1 MEFTRL
7 YMPMEW
13 EERWRREKE
22 RRKKAMEEG
31 GERFEEENR
40 KLRWIKAFNDRRM
53 GLKGKE
59 ETENI
64 RNEKEEMERV
74 ENTKGGAWK
83 CGTPI
88 YPREIFRALQ
98 KLRQCS
104 LLTDLT
110 LSVDSGLSFQAHFL
124 VMAAVSSVL
133 QQKLQERDMEKPKEM
148 FLCLVPEVSGLGL
161 SAVLEFAYTG
171 TITGLTR
178 ESLAEIQTAALCL
191 GVPRVL
197 ELCKEEDER
206 KQKQEGEQK
215 MEDKRKTSAE
225 EQMKVSLESIKQL
238 WKDKI
243 GCDVEL
249 EAEGRIFHAHRVL
262 LSVSSDYF
270 RAMFNCD
277 MRERQQ
283 ASVSLLLLGAPELD
297 GLLHCCYSGD
307 LLLDWGCVFELT
319 CTALQLQFQAALSL
333 CLQFLEQQMDIHNCL
348 DVVAFAEAY
357 MIGDLLEK
365 AEDFIL
371 IHFHEVA
378 ATQKFLDLS
387 ANKLMGLL
395 HRDDLC
401 TPSELAVFRAVVAWI
416 EADPAA
422 RMPLACQLMAGV
434 RFPLM
439 TFREFC
445 EVRAIDLHMECVV
458 DDGAELYRSALRE
471 FGFGGAEGSEVQH
484 RVRRPKDALVVVG
497 GDQLNLD
504 NGRRLPSRQLWFA
517 NSLRS
522 GMGLVK
528 EIEWRM
534 LGEMPEHAR
543 FRHGVGVL
551 DGKLYVA
558 GGCHYYSKADTMKS
572 AYSYECL
579 VSMLVYHPEQG
590 TTYLADMTHDRA
602 QHCMETLADRIWV
615 AGGVCNLR
623 KFYTDQLACESYDPI

>member
-1 MEFTRL
+1 
-7 YMPMEW
+7 
-13 EERWRREKE
+13 
-22 RRKKAMEEG
+22 MEEG

-59 ETENI
+59 ETENM

-88 YPREIFRALQ
+88 YPREIFRTLQ

-104 LLTDLT
+104 LLTDLI

-161 SAVLEFAYTG
+161 SF
-171 TITGLTR
+171 
-178 ESLAEIQTAALCL
+178 
-191 GVPRVL
+191 
-197 ELCKEEDER
+197 
-206 KQKQEGEQK
+206 
-215 MEDKRKTSAE
+215 
-225 EQMKVSLESIKQL
+225 
-238 WKDKI
+238 
-243 GCDVEL
+243 
-249 EAEGRIFHAHRVL
+249 
-262 LSVSSDYF
+262 
-270 RAMFNCD
+270 
-277 MRERQQ
+277 
-283 ASVSLLLLGAPELD
+283 
-297 GLLHCCYSGD
+297 
-307 LLLDWGCVFELT
+307 T

-401 TPSELAVFRAVVAWI
+401 TPSELAVFQAVVAWI

-572 AYSYECL
+572 HIVCVYNPFKNSWEKLPDMHEYRSNFMVVVRGDSLYAIGGDRNLNTNLDSVEKYSPDTNTWSFEHPLDQPLSGHAASIWRGEIFISGGFNCSYECL

-623 KFYTDQLACESYDPI
+623 KFYTDQLACESYDPIGDSWTAFSPLTLSHVGAASVVLEGKIYILGGYCQEDYSEARLVHRYDPGTQRWENMGKMAGPITDIRACLLHLPAELRQ